1 MLISIKKI
9 PTPVL
14 ARLALVLCVSQAS
27 SVLASEHDSQEDKWY
42 ERSFEQL
49 LDTKIIT
56 ATRSEKSIDQSPSM
70 ITVYT
75 EADIKRMGIRSIKE
89 LLERTTGFFTNKQ
102 LAGPVIGS
110 RGFIGDNEQFL
121 LLIDGHSVNSIADK
135 GAGNFFLFP
144 FLEHVKRVE
153 IQRGPGS
160 TLWGSDA
167 ALGVIHI
174 ITQDGE
180 DIDGVVT
187 TYSQSSE
194 DNQRYIHARGGESVA
209 EDVSYMFSFT
219 AAESEGFSDDIL
231 GDAGNWEEFDDSW
244 EFYLKAKLKNTTIY
258 ARATDQRNNRPGG
271 SQNAWWG
278 IDEEA
283 YARRRHTFLD
293 IKHNRKL
300 SESFDIEARFFTDMI
315 EQWQSMINPV
325 ISNGAEIVEE
335 SAATRENALGTEVI
349 GRWAA
354 NSNHN
359 VLVGF
364 RAVRTEVDPVSND
377 VFIPTDPESLKPGPL
392 LTVRVIP
399 ESTDENMALFIED
412 DWAINEKFN
421 LIAGVRIDRN
431 TLREESTIVL
441 PRFGLNWK
449 ISSQW
454 TAQYSYTTGYIR
466 PPVAIGFL
474 DQAQQQVDPFDIN
487 KFSKIYG
494 APDSE
499 QVYNHDLRISFN
511 RKPFSASWNL
521 YHTTIDDSFNFIL
534 EEGVVDGENR
544 ALYFIN
550 TATIKTYGS
559 EFEFNYVPSKNW
571 NLYGNFSYV
580 IDSKLEEH
588 TGSSY
593 GVDYDLNDTVF
604 DFGEGAFLEDGTVAG
619 YPHQIWNLGVNYFFG
634 DQLSANLHYRGW
646 SDLVTRDRIESGDGF
661 NSVIGEGTE
670 EYGPEH
676 YVDFNIRYEKVA
688 GTNLDAALFVKNLL
702 DNDDAETGMLYYAQP
717 WVGIGRSVGVNLSY
731 TF

>member
-1 MLISIKKI
+1 M

-14 ARLALVLCVSQAS
+14 ASLALVLCVTQAS
-27 SVLASEHDSQEDKWY
+27 SVLATEHDSIEGKWY

-102 LAGPVIGS
+102 LAGPAIGS

-135 GAGNFFLFP
+135 GPGNFFLFP

-167 ALGVIHI
+167 ALGIIHI

-231 GDAGNWEEFDDSW
+231 VDAGNWEEFDDSW

-258 ARATDQRNNRPGG
+258 ARATDQKNNRPGG
-271 SQNAWWG
+271 SQNAWAG
-278 IDEEA
+278 IEEQA

-293 IKHNRKL
+293 IKHNRQL

-325 ISNGAEIVEE
+325 ITEGAEIVEE
-335 SAATRENALGTEVI
+335 SAATRENSLGTEVI
-349 GRWAA
+349 GRWET

-359 VLVGF
+359 FLFGF
-364 RAVRTEVDPVSND
+364 RAVRTEVDPVSNN
-377 VFIPTDPESLKPGPL
+377 FFLPTHPKPPNPL
-392 LTVRVIP
+392 ELDAVVSMRVIP

-412 DWAINEKFN
+412 DWAINEKLNF
-421 LIAGVRIDRN
+421 IAGVRIDSN

-449 ISSQW
+449 ISPQW

-474 DQAQQQVDPFDIN
+474 GQAQPQIDPVWATS
-487 KFSKIYG
+487 SKIYG

-499 QVYNHDLRISFN
+499 QVYNHDVRISFN
-511 RKPFSASWNL
+511 RKPFSAKWNL
-521 YHTTIDDSFNFIL
+521 YHTTIDDSFNFIA
-534 EEGVVDGENR
+534 EKGVVDGETR
-544 ALYFIN
+544 ELYFIN

-559 EFEFNYVPSKNW
+559 EFEFNYVPSKTW
-571 NLYGNFSYV
+571 SLYGNFSYV
-580 IDSKLEEH
+580 IDSKLDEH
-588 TGSSY
+588 TGTSY
-593 GVDYDLNDTVF
+593 GVDYNLNSTVLG
-604 DFGEGAFLEDGTVAG
+604 FGEGAFLKDGTVVG

-646 SDLVTRDRIESGDGF
+646 SDLVTRDRVGVAGEFGAFDR
-661 NSVIGEGTE
+661 VIGEGTE
-670 EYGPEH
+670 EFGPEH

-688 GTNLDAALFVKNLL
+688 GTKLDAALFVKNLL
-702 DNDDAETGMLYYAQP
+702 DNDDAETGMLYFIQS
-717 WVGIGRSVGVNLSY
+717 WTGMGRSVGVNLSY